1 MSLGALRKRIDEID
15 AELVRLLNERAG
27 VAVEIGRE
35 KRSQGAP
42 VVDAAREG
50 QVLDRVCCLNRGPI
64 SAAALQSIYRAV
76 VKECSRLQG
85 ED

>member
-1 MSLGALRKRIDEID
+1 MSVGALRKRIDEID
-15 AELVRLLNERAG
+15 AEIVRLLNERAG

-50 QVLDRVCCLNRGPI
+50 QVFDRIRLLNRGPI
-64 SAAALQSIYRAV
+64 SASALEAVYRAI
-76 VKECSRLQG
+76 VKECARLQ
-85 ED
+85 EEA